1 MADVDVKEL
10 LGAYLA
16 GDIRPEERA
25 AVERLLSDDLETRAV
40 LESLRDVLGSV
51 QHADC
56 PVTPAM
62 SRQLRERLAPLLADE
77 VTSAAL
83 GSALAGELT
92 APEQEQ
98 LKRYLREHPDEK
110 TRMSAM
116 RNTAQWMKKNQPVA
130 SDAMSA
136 ALRERLAAKIPA
148 LRALET
154 QVSRET
160 TMVKTPPIP
169 LPTAKPARAATTSS
183 LRVVAKDDPWKR
195 RFVMGAA
202 AAAASVALAF
212 GIARV
217 FETKPE
223 IAKNGTLTPKEIA
236 PKQSDPLP
244 EAPNTPVP
252 DQNVVEGETPK
263 LLPPKTNE
271 IQPPL
276 PQNAPVVVKE
286 EPKGVAPRVP
296 TPQEHVVIETPKKSI
311 PIPQERD
318 VDPFTPKTPAPE
330 VTIKEPTTPKAID
343 APVPINSVVRAPVNE
358 VATGNENRSPNG
370 VPIPL
375 GPGGQSVPPP
385 RPPMNSTDGTAVA
398 SGTGEGVRNSS
409 LPKVTETIPTTP
421 TKAATNEAGIS
432 VFSVK
437 NGSVSAQAEGGEQQT
452 LTAAQVGSQL
462 ASGTELITSQTSRIV
477 LDLPDGRLWVNQ
489 SSRLRVRTSGSTTT
503 VELGGGQFAFE
514 TSKGSLVVNT
524 AGQAVVTAAKN
535 VDVRLE
541 NGALITVVLGERATI
556 KGKKVER
563 GQQATVM
570 NPASP
575 DQPTVK
581 PADGIA
587 TNWRAEDEQLA
598 PANDNPAKGKSK
610 SKSRSR

>member
-62 SRQLRERLAPLLADE
+62 TRQLRERLAPLLADE

-148 LRALET
+148 LRGLET

-160 TMVKTPPIP
+160 TMVKTPPIL

-195 RFVMGAA
+195 RFAMGAA

-217 FETKPE
+217 FETKPQ
-223 IAKNGTLTPKEIA
+223 IANNGTTPEVA
-236 PKQSDPLP
+236 PKPSDPLP
-244 EAPNTPVP
+244 EAPHTPEVEP
-252 DQNVVEGETPK
+252 RLVVI
-263 LLPPKTNE
+263 PPQTKTNE
-271 IQPPL
+271 NEIPRPLPL
-276 PQNAPVVVKE
+276 PQDAPVVRND
-286 EPKGVAPRVP
+286 EPKPLVNPPAPQDRIVR
-296 TPQEHVVIETPKKSI
+296 ETPKKPI
-311 PIPQERD
+311 VIPQERD

-330 VTIKEPTTPKAID
+330 VTTNKTTPKTID
-343 APVPINSVVRAPVNE
+343 ESVPINSVVRAPVNE

-432 VFSVK
+432 VLSVK

-452 LTAAQVGSQL
+452 LTSAQVGSQL

-570 NPASP
+570 NPASS